1 MGTTLAQLIETKMGR
16 HKMVSF
22 IDEQRAAGASWDN
35 VARGLWQLTD
45 VSVTGETLR
54 QWHVTAQQQSE
65 G

>member
-1 MGTTLAQLIETKMGR
+1 MGTTLAQLIEIKMGR
-16 HKMVSF
+16 RKMVDY
-22 IDEQRAAGASWDN
+22 IEAQRAAGASWDN

-54 QWHVTAQQQSE
+54 QWHQASADAD